1 LKNWALFFFR
11 AFIRTCIEIP
21 YSWIMSISDTIST
34 DSEVPVAMW
43 AEIDPSNARVS
54 LSGVVDVYSL
64 GGVWTQIQEYQAH
77 WFKQGDSKSKKLTV
91 DAGKVSSFDGAGIA
105 FLIALEQAQ
114 KLAGS
119 KFELVGLDAR
129 YEPLLKEFDPISNL
143 FPTPVVKPKRS
154 FVVSAGMATQNLI
167 DDAVGLISFA
177 GHLFSDLAWSIR
189 NPRQVRWGDFI
200 NAAVQAGI
208 AALPIVGLVAFLIG
222 VILSFQAAIGM
233 QQFGAVSFV
242 GPLAALGIVR
252 EMGPLI
258 TAILLAGR
266 SSAAFAAE
274 IGTMTV
280 NSEVDALVSGGL
292 SPMRFL
298 VVPRVLA
305 GILVAPILTLFAD
318 IVSIFS
324 SMLTML
330 IYGIP
335 FVNFYNG
342 MLSAVG
348 VEDILSGLIKATLF
362 GVVISAMGCLRG
374 MQTGTGAA
382 AVGISATR
390 AVVSSIVMIVLVDG
404 IFAFI
409 SYKTGF

>member
-1 LKNWALFFFR
+1 MITSSPANNV
-11 AFIRTCIEIP
+11 
-21 YSWIMSISDTIST
+21 SS
-34 DSEVPVAMW
+34 VPVAVWEQSDAM
-43 AEIDPSNARVS
+43 SARVS
-54 LSGVVDVYSL
+54 LCGVVNVYSL
-64 GGVWTQIQEYQAH
+64 GGVWTQIRESQDA
-77 WFKQGDSKSKKLTV
+77 WLAQGDVKAKTV
-91 DAGKVSSFDGAGIA
+91 VFDASKVSSLDGAGIA
-105 FLIALEQAQ
+105 FLIAVEEAQTIAGGKFQLE
-114 KLAGS
+114 
-119 KFELVGLDAR
+119 GLDSR
-129 YEPLLKEFDPISNL
+129 YQPLLKEFDPISNL
-143 FPTPVVKPKRS
+143 FPIPPVKEKRS

-167 DDAVGLISFA
+167 DDIVGLVSFT
-177 GHLFSDLAWSIR
+177 GHLFADLVWSVR
-189 NPRQVRWGDFI
+189 NPKQVRWGDFI

-208 AALPIVGLVAFLIG
+208 SALPIVGLVAFLIG

-233 QQFGAVSFV
+233 EQFGAVSFV

-292 SPMRFL
+292 SPIRFL

-324 SMLTML
+324 SMLTMT

-335 FVNFYNG
+335 FINFYNG
-342 MLSAVG
+342 MLAAVD
-348 VEDILSGLIKATLF
+348 VEDVLSGLVKATLF
-362 GVVISAMGCLRG
+362 GVVVSAMGCLRG

>member
-1 LKNWALFFFR
+1 MSR
-11 AFIRTCIEIP
+11 YTDIP
-21 YSWIMSISDTIST
+21 YSLAMSISDST
-34 DSEVPVAMW
+34 SSSALLPVATW
-43 AEIDPSNARVS
+43 SQVDQNHAQIS
-54 LSGVVDVYSL
+54 LSGAVNVYSL
-64 GGVWTQIQEYQAH
+64 AGVWTQISEQQAA
-77 WFKQGDSKSKKLTV
+77 WLKQGGGRGQHLTF
-91 DAGKVSSFDGAGIA
+91 DASRVSSLDGSAFA
-105 FLIALEQAQ
+105 FLIDIEEAQ
-114 KLAGS
+114 QKGGGD
-119 KFELVGLDAR
+119 FEIVGLDPK
-129 YEPLLKEFDPISNL
+129 YQPLLHEFDPISNL
-143 FPTPVVKPKRS
+143 FPVPAPKPKTS
-154 FVVSAGMATQNLI
+154 FVVSTGKATQTLL
-167 DDAVGLISFA
+167 DDVRGLITFT
-177 GHLFSDLAWSIR
+177 GHLAADLAWSIR
-189 NPRQVRWGDFI
+189 HINQVRWGDFV

-233 QQFGAVSFV
+233 EQFGAVSFV

-280 NSEVDALVSGGL
+280 NSEVDALITGGL
-292 SPMRFL
+292 SPVRFL

-305 GILVAPILTLFAD
+305 GILVMPILTLYAD

-324 SMLTML
+324 SMLTMQ

-335 FVNFYNG
+335 FINFYNG
-342 MLSAVG
+342 MLAAVDI
-348 VEDILSGLIKATLF
+348 EDILSGLLKATLF
-362 GVVISAMGCLRG
+362 GVVISAVGCLRG

-404 IFAFI
+404 IFAYI
-409 SYKTGF
+409 SYRTGF

>member
-1 LKNWALFFFR
+1 
-11 AFIRTCIEIP
+11 
-21 YSWIMSISDTIST
+21 MSISDTISAV
-34 DSEVPVAMW
+34 SEAPVAVW
-43 AEIDPSNARVS
+43 SQIDANSAKVS
-54 LSGVVDVYSL
+54 LSGIVNVYSL
-64 GGVWTQIQEYQAH
+64 GGVWTQIRDSQDA
-77 WFKQGDSKSKKLTV
+77 WLKQSDSKTKTLTV
-91 DAGKVSSFDGAGIA
+91 DASAVATLDGAGIA
-105 FLIALEQAQ
+105 FLIALEEAQ
-114 KLAGS
+114 TTAGAQY
-119 KFELVGLDAR
+119 ELVGLNPR
-129 YEPLLKEFDPISNL
+129 YQPLLKEFDPISNL
-143 FPTPVVKPKRS
+143 FPVPTAKPHRS
-154 FVVSAGMATQNLI
+154 FVVSTGMAVQNLI
-167 DDAVGLISFA
+167 DDAVGLIDFT
-177 GHLFSDLAWSIR
+177 GHLFSDLVWSVR
-189 NPRQVRWGDFI
+189 NPKQVRWGDFI
-200 NAAVQAGI
+200 NAAVEAGI

-233 QQFGAVSFV
+233 EQFGAVSFV

-292 SPMRFL
+292 SPIRFL

-342 MLSAVG
+342 MLSAVD
-348 VEDILSGLIKATLF
+348 VEDILSGLLKATLF
-362 GVVISAMGCLRG
+362 GVVVSAMGCLRG

-390 AVVSSIVMIVLVDG
+390 AVVSSIIMIVIVDG

>member
-1 LKNWALFFFR
+1 
-11 AFIRTCIEIP
+11 
-21 YSWIMSISDTIST
+21 MSGA
-34 DSEVPVAMW
+34 V
-43 AEIDPSNARVS
+43 N
-54 LSGVVDVYSL
+54 VYSL
-64 GGVWTQIQEYQAH
+64 AGVWSDIRD
-77 WFKQGDSKSKKLTV
+77 KQSAWLGQGNTTGYSLIFDASKVNSL
-91 DAGKVSSFDGAGIA
+91 DGSAFA
-105 FLIALEQAQ
+105 FLIDVEEAQ
-114 KLAGS
+114 KKAGGQ
-119 KFELVGLDAR
+119 FDIQGLDPK
-129 YEPLLKEFDPISNL
+129 YQPLLQEFDPIANL
-143 FPTPVVKPKRS
+143 FPVPAPKPKRS
-154 FVVSAGMATQNLI
+154 FVVSTGMATQNLL
-167 DDAVGLISFA
+167 DDAGGLITFT
-177 GHLFSDLAWSIR
+177 GHLSSDLFWSIK
-189 NPRQVRWGDFI
+189 NIKQVRWGDFV
-200 NAAVQAGI
+200 NAAVEAGI
-208 AALPIVGLVAFLIG
+208 NALPIVGLVSFLIG

-280 NSEVDALVSGGL
+280 NSEVDALVTGGL
-292 SPMRFL
+292 SPIRFL

-305 GILVAPILTLFAD
+305 GILVMPILTLYAD

-324 SMLTML
+324 SMLTMQ

-335 FVNFYNG
+335 FINFYNG
-342 MLSAVG
+342 MLSAVDI
-348 VEDILSGLIKATLF
+348 EDILSGLLKATLF
-362 GVVISAMGCLRG
+362 GVVISAVGCLRG

-404 IFAFI
+404 IFAYI
-409 SYKTGF
+409 SYRTGF

>member
-1 LKNWALFFFR
+1 
-11 AFIRTCIEIP
+11 
-21 YSWIMSISDTIST
+21 MSTFDTISAVS
-34 DSEVPVAMW
+34 DAPVAVW
-43 AEIDPSNARVS
+43 SQVDANNAKV
-54 LSGVVDVYSL
+54 LMNGNVNVYSL
-64 GGVWTQIQEYQAH
+64 GGVWTQVRDSQDV
-77 WFKQGDSKSKKLTV
+77 WLKQGDGKSKSLTL
-91 DAGKVSSFDGAGIA
+91 DASKVTFLDGAGIA
-105 FLIALEQAQ
+105 FLIGLEEAQ
-114 KLAGS
+114 TTSGA
-119 KFELVGLDAR
+119 KFDVVGLDPR
-129 YEPLLKEFDPISNL
+129 YEPLLTEFNPIGNL
-143 FPTPVVKPKRS
+143 FPVPVVKPKRS
-154 FVVSAGMATQNLI
+154 FVVSTGMATQNLI
-167 DDAVGLISFA
+167 DDAVGLISFT
-177 GHLFSDLAWSIR
+177 GHLAADLAWSIR
-189 NPRQVRWGDFI
+189 YPKQVRWGDFV

-292 SPMRFL
+292 SPIRFL

-335 FVNFYNG
+335 FINFYNG
-342 MLSAVG
+342 MLSAVDI
-348 VEDILSGLIKATLF
+348 EDIGSGLIKATLF
-362 GVVISAMGCLRG
+362 GVVVSAVGCLRG
-374 MQTGTGAA
+374 MQTGNGAA

-390 AVVSSIVMIVLVDG
+390 AVVSSIVLIVLVDG

>member
-1 LKNWALFFFR
+1 
-11 AFIRTCIEIP
+11 
-21 YSWIMSISDTIST
+21 MSVSDTISPT
-34 DSEVPVAMW
+34 SSVTSAPVAVW
-43 AEIDPSNARVS
+43 SQLDVNHAKIT
-54 LSGVVDVYSL
+54 LSGDVNIYSL
-64 GGVWTQIQEYQAH
+64 GGIWTQIKDAQNA
-77 WFKQGDSKSKKLTV
+77 WLATIATNDLKSATLTF
-91 DAGKVSSFDGAGIA
+91 DASQVTLMDGAAIA
-105 FLIALEQAQ
+105 FLISAQ
-114 KLAGS
+114 ETQEKAGAQ
-119 KFELVGLDAR
+119 FNLQGLQPR
-129 YEPLLKEFDPISNL
+129 YQPLLKEFQPISDL
-143 FPTPVVKPKRS
+143 FPVPAVKPKRS
-154 FVVSAGMATQNLI
+154 FIVSTGMAAQNLLN
-167 DDAVGLISFA
+167 DAKGLITFL
-177 GHLFSDLAWSIR
+177 GHLSADLAWSVRHI
-189 NPRQVRWGDFI
+189 RQVRWGDFV
-200 NAAVQAGI
+200 NAAVEAGI
-208 AALPIVGLVAFLIG
+208 AALPIVGLVSFLIG

-233 QQFGAVSFV
+233 KQFGAVSFV

-280 NSEVDALVSGGL
+280 NSEVDALVTGGL
-292 SPMRFL
+292 SPIRFL

-318 IVSIFS
+318 IVSIIA
-324 SMLTML
+324 SMFTML

-335 FVNFYNG
+335 FINFYNG
-342 MLSAVG
+342 MLSAVD
-348 VEDILSGLIKATLF
+348 VEDIISGLVKATMF
-362 GVVISAMGCLRG
+362 GVVVSAMGCLRG

-404 IFAFI
+404 IFAVI

>member
-1 LKNWALFFFR
+1 MPINPDSS
-11 AFIRTCIEIP
+11 TGNP
-21 YSWIMSISDTIST
+21 SIAKWEQS
-34 DSEVPVAMW
+34 DSETAKVV
-43 AEIDPSNARVS
+43 IT
-54 LSGVVDVYSL
+54 GKVDVYTL
-64 GGVWTQIQEYQAH
+64 ADVWTRIREQQ
-77 WFKQGDSKSKKLTV
+77 
-91 DAGKVSSFDGAGIA
+91 DAWLKTSGKHNLIFDASAISSFDGAGIA
-105 FLIALEQAQ
+105 FLIDLEKMQQA
-114 KLAGS
+114 AGGTFS
-119 KFELVGLDAR
+119 IVGLDPR
-129 YEPLLKEFDPISNL
+129 YQPLLKEFDPISNL
-143 FPTPVVKPKRS
+143 FPAPVVKPHRS
-154 FVVSAGMATQNLI
+154 FVVSTGMAAQNLI
-167 DDAVGLISFA
+167 DDIRGLVSFT
-177 GHLFSDLAWSIR
+177 GHLAADLYWSLR
-189 NPRQVRWGDFI
+189 NPNQVRWGDFV

-280 NSEVDALVSGGL
+280 NSEVDALVTGGL
-292 SPMRFL
+292 SPIRFL

-305 GILVAPILTLFAD
+305 GILVAPILTLYAD
-318 IVSIFS
+318 IVSVIA
-324 SMLTML
+324 SMFTML

-342 MLSAVG
+342 MLAAVG
-348 VEDILSGLIKATLF
+348 VEDVCSGLIKATLF
-362 GVVISAMGCLRG
+362 GIVISAMGCLRG

-390 AVVSSIVMIVLVDG
+390 AVVSSIVMIVVVDG

>member
-1 LKNWALFFFR
+1 
-11 AFIRTCIEIP
+11 
-21 YSWIMSISDTIST
+21 MSNSDTISAV
-34 DSEVPVAMW
+34 SEAPVAIW
-43 AEIDPSNARVS
+43 AALDASSAKVS
-54 LSGVVDVYSL
+54 LSGVVNVYSL
-64 GGVWTQIQEYQAH
+64 GGVWTQIRESQDA
-77 WFKQGDSKSKKLTV
+77 WLRQGNNGNKTLTV
-91 DAGKVSSFDGAGIA
+91 DSTAVTSLDGAGIA
-105 FLIALEQAQ
+105 FLISLEEAQ
-114 KLAGS
+114 TNAGG
-119 KFELVGLDAR
+119 KFDLVGLSSR
-129 YEPLLKEFDPISNL
+129 YQPLLKEFDPISNL
-143 FPTPVVKPKRS
+143 FPVPAVKPKRS
-154 FVVSAGMATQNLI
+154 FVVSTGMAFQNLI
-167 DDAVGLISFA
+167 DDVVGLVDFT
-177 GHLFSDLAWSIR
+177 GHLFADLVWSIR
-189 NPRQVRWGDFI
+189 NPKQVRWGDFI
-200 NAAVQAGI
+200 NAAVEAGI

-292 SPMRFL
+292 SPIRFL

-335 FVNFYNG
+335 FINFYNG
-342 MLSAVG
+342 MLSAVD

-362 GVVISAMGCLRG
+362 GVVVSAMGCLRG

-390 AVVSSIVMIVLVDG
+390 AVVSSIVMIVIVDG

>member
-1 LKNWALFFFR
+1 
-11 AFIRTCIEIP
+11 
-21 YSWIMSISDTIST
+21 MSISDTISAISEPPVAVWLQT
-34 DSEVPVAMW
+34 DSNNAM
-43 AEIDPSNARVS
+43 VS
-54 LSGVVDVYSL
+54 LSGIVNVYSL
-64 GGVWTQIQEYQAH
+64 GGIWTQICDSQDA
-77 WFKQGDSKSKKLTV
+77 WLKQGDSKTKTLSV
-91 DAGKVSSFDGAGIA
+91 DSSAVTSLDGAGIA
-105 FLIALEQAQ
+105 FLIALEEAQ
-114 KLAGS
+114 TTTGG
-119 KFELVGLDAR
+119 KFELLGLDPR
-129 YEPLLKEFDPISNL
+129 YQPLLKEFDPIGNL
-143 FPTPVVKPKRS
+143 FPTPVVKPKQS
-154 FVVSAGMATQNLI
+154 FVVSTGIAVQNLM
-167 DDAVGLISFA
+167 DDAVGLIDFT
-177 GHLFSDLAWSIR
+177 GHLFSDLVWSVR

-200 NAAVQAGI
+200 NAAVEAGI

-292 SPMRFL
+292 SPIRFL

-342 MLSAVG
+342 MLSAVD
-348 VEDILSGLIKATLF
+348 VEDILSGLLKATLF
-362 GVVISAMGCLRG
+362 GVVVSAMGCLRG

-390 AVVSSIVMIVLVDG
+390 AVVSSIVMIVVVDG

>member
-1 LKNWALFFFR
+1 
-11 AFIRTCIEIP
+11 
-21 YSWIMSISDTIST
+21 MSVSDNISI
-34 DSEVPVAMW
+34 DSKAPVAVW
-43 AEIDPSNARVS
+43 AQVDATSAKVS
-54 LSGVVDVYSL
+54 LSGIVNVYSL
-64 GGVWTQIQEYQAH
+64 GGVWTQIRESQDA
-77 WFKQGDSKSKKLTV
+77 WFKQGDNKAKTITV
-91 DAGKVSSFDGAGIA
+91 DTSNVASLDGAGIA
-105 FLIALEQAQ
+105 FLIALEEAQAI
-114 KLAGS
+114 AGG
-119 KFELVGLDAR
+119 KFALTGLDPR
-129 YEPLLKEFDPISNL
+129 YQPLLKEFDPIANL

-154 FVVSAGMATQNLI
+154 FVVSTGMAAQNLI
-167 DDAVGLISFA
+167 DDAAGLISFT
-177 GHLFSDLAWSIR
+177 GHLFADLVWSIR
-189 NPRQVRWGDFI
+189 NPKQVRWGDFI
-200 NAAVQAGI
+200 NAAVEAGV
-208 AALPIVGLVAFLIG
+208 AALPIIGLVAFLIG

-233 QQFGAVSFV
+233 EQFGAVSFV

-292 SPMRFL
+292 SPIRFL

-342 MLSAVG
+342 MLAAVSI
-348 VEDILSGLIKATLF
+348 EDVLSGLLKATLF
-362 GVVISAMGCLRG
+362 GVVVSAMGCLRG

>member
-1 LKNWALFFFR
+1 
-11 AFIRTCIEIP
+11 
-21 YSWIMSISDTIST
+21 MSISDVNS
-34 DSEVPVAMW
+34 SNSPSPVGVW
-43 AEIDPSNARVS
+43 LQTNATHAQVA
-54 LSGVVDVYSL
+54 LSGVVNVYSL
-64 GGVWTQIQEYQAH
+64 AGVWTDIRE
-77 WFKQGDSKSKKLTV
+77 KQNLWLGQNAQGCSLVIDASKVISL
-91 DAGKVSSFDGAGIA
+91 DGSAFA
-105 FLIALEQAQ
+105 FLIDVQEAQ
-114 KLAGS
+114 QNAGGQ
-119 KFELVGLDAR
+119 FDIQGLDPK
-129 YEPLLKEFDPISNL
+129 YQPLLSEFDPIKNL
-143 FPTPVVKPKRS
+143 FPIPAQRQKRN
-154 FVVSAGMATQNLI
+154 FVVSTGMAAQNLI
-167 DDAVGLISFA
+167 DDARGLVTFV
-177 GHLFSDLAWSIR
+177 GHLTADLVWSIR
-189 NPRQVRWGDFI
+189 HINQVRWGDFI
-200 NAAVQAGI
+200 NTAVEAGV

-233 QQFGAVSFV
+233 EQFGAVSFV

-280 NSEVDALVSGGL
+280 NSEVDALVTGGL
-292 SPMRFL
+292 SPIRFL

-324 SMLTML
+324 SMLTMQ

-335 FVNFYNG
+335 FINFYNG
-342 MLSAVG
+342 MLAAID
-348 VEDILSGLIKATLF
+348 VEDVLSGLLKATLF

>member
-1 LKNWALFFFR
+1 
-11 AFIRTCIEIP
+11 
-21 YSWIMSISDTIST
+21 MSITP
-34 DSEVPVAMW
+34 DSS
-43 AEIDPSNARVS
+43 AENSSIAKWVQVDPETAKVIVTGKVN
-54 LSGVVDVYSL
+54 VYTL
-64 GGVWTQIQEYQAH
+64 ANVWTQMRTQQDAWLKTPGQH
-77 WFKQGDSKSKKLTV
+77 NLTF
-91 DAGKVSSFDGAGIA
+91 DASAISSLDGAGIA
-105 FLIALEQAQ
+105 FLIDLEEKQQ
-114 KLAGS
+114 SSGG
-119 KFELVGLDAR
+119 KFSIVGLDAR
-129 YEPLLKEFDPISNL
+129 YQPLLKEFDPISNL
-143 FPTPVVKPKRS
+143 FPVPTAKPRRS
-154 FVVSAGMATQNLI
+154 FVVSTGMAAQNLI
-167 DDAVGLISFA
+167 DDIRGLVSFT
-177 GHLFSDLAWSIR
+177 GHLSSDLAWSLR
-189 NPRQVRWGDFI
+189 HPNEVRWGDFV

-280 NSEVDALVSGGL
+280 NSEVDALVTGGL
-292 SPMRFL
+292 SPIRFL

-305 GILVAPILTLFAD
+305 GILVAPILTLYAD
-318 IVSIFS
+318 IVSVIA
-324 SMLTML
+324 SMFTML

-342 MLSAVG
+342 MLSAVSI
-348 VEDILSGLIKATLF
+348 EDILSGLVKATLF
-362 GVVISAMGCLRG
+362 GIVISAMGCLRG

>member
-1 LKNWALFFFR
+1 MA
-11 AFIRTCIEIP
+11 
-21 YSWIMSISDTIST
+21 
-34 DSEVPVAMW
+34 PVAVW
-43 AEIDPSNARVS
+43 SQADASHAQVS
-54 LSGVVDVYSL
+54 LSGAVNVYSL
-64 GGVWTQIQEYQAH
+64 AGVWTDIRE
-77 WFKQGDSKSKKLTV
+77 KQRLWLGQGNAQSHSLV
-91 DAGKVSSFDGAGIA
+91 FDASKVSSLDGSAFA
-105 FLIALEQAQ
+105 FLIDVQEAQ
-114 KLAGS
+114 QKAGGQ
-119 KFELVGLDAR
+119 FAIQGLDPK
-129 YEPLLKEFDPISNL
+129 YQPLLHEFDPINNL
-143 FPTPVVKPKRS
+143 FPVPTPKPKSS
-154 FVVSAGMATQNLI
+154 FVVSVGMAAQDLI
-167 DDAVGLISFA
+167 EDARGLVSFV
-177 GHLFSDLAWSIR
+177 GHLSADLAWSIR
-189 NPRQVRWGDFI
+189 HIKQVRWGDFV
-200 NAAVQAGI
+200 NAAVEAGI
-208 AALPIVGLVAFLIG
+208 SALPIVGLVAFLIG

-280 NSEVDALVSGGL
+280 NSEVDALVTGGL
-292 SPMRFL
+292 SPIRFL

-324 SMLTML
+324 SMLTMQ

-335 FVNFYNG
+335 FINFYNG
-342 MLSAVG
+342 MLAAVD
-348 VEDILSGLIKATLF
+348 VEDVLSGLVKATLF
-362 GVVISAMGCLRG
+362 GVVVSAMGCLRG

-404 IFAFI
+404 IFAYI
-409 SYKTGF
+409 SYRTGF

>member
-1 LKNWALFFFR
+1 
-11 AFIRTCIEIP
+11 
-21 YSWIMSISDTIST
+21 MSISDTISAV
-34 DSEVPVAMW
+34 SEAPVAVW
-43 AEIDPSNARVS
+43 SQVDANSAKVS
-54 LSGVVDVYSL
+54 LSGIVNVYSL
-64 GGVWTQIQEYQAH
+64 GGVWTQIRDSQDA
-77 WFKQGDSKSKKLTV
+77 WLNQGDSKAKTLSV
-91 DAGKVSSFDGAGIA
+91 DSASVASLDGAGIA
-105 FLIALEQAQ
+105 FLIAIEEAQ
-114 KLAGS
+114 TNAGA
-119 KFELVGLDAR
+119 KYELSGLDPR
-129 YEPLLKEFDPISNL
+129 YQPLLKEFDPISNL
-143 FPTPVVKPKRS
+143 FPVPAAKPKRS
-154 FVVSAGMATQNLI
+154 FVVSTGMATQNLI
-167 DDAVGLISFA
+167 DDAVGLIDFT
-177 GHLFSDLAWSIR
+177 GHLFSDLVWSVR
-189 NPRQVRWGDFI
+189 NPKQVRWGDFI
-200 NAAVQAGI
+200 NAAVEAGI

-292 SPMRFL
+292 SPIRFL

-342 MLSAVG
+342 MLSAVDI
-348 VEDILSGLIKATLF
+348 EDILSGLLKATLF
-362 GVVISAMGCLRG
+362 GVVVSAMGCLRG

-390 AVVSSIVMIVLVDG
+390 AVVSSIVMIVIVDG

>member
-1 LKNWALFFFR
+1 MITPSPIN
-11 AFIRTCIEIP
+11 
-21 YSWIMSISDTIST
+21 SVSS
-34 DSEVPVAMW
+34 VPVAVW
-43 AEIDPSNARVS
+43 AQSDAMSARVS
-54 LSGVVDVYSL
+54 LSGVVNVYSL
-64 GGVWTQIQEYQAH
+64 GGVWTQIRESQDA
-77 WFKQGDSKSKKLTV
+77 WLAQGDVKAKTV
-91 DAGKVSSFDGAGIA
+91 IFDATKVSSLDGAGIA
-105 FLIALEQAQ
+105 FLIAVEEAQTVAGGKFQLE
-114 KLAGS
+114 
-119 KFELVGLDAR
+119 GLDSR
-129 YEPLLKEFDPISNL
+129 YQPLLKEFDPISNL
-143 FPTPVVKPKRS
+143 FPIPPAKEKRS

-167 DDAVGLISFA
+167 DDIVGLVSFT
-177 GHLFSDLAWSIR
+177 GHLFADLVWSVR
-189 NPRQVRWGDFI
+189 NPKQVRWGDFI
-200 NAAVQAGI
+200 NAAVEAGI
-208 AALPIVGLVAFLIG
+208 SALPIVGLVAFLIG

-233 QQFGAVSFV
+233 EQFGAVSFV

-292 SPMRFL
+292 SPIRFL

-324 SMLTML
+324 SMLTMT

-335 FVNFYNG
+335 FINFYNG
-342 MLSAVG
+342 MLAAVD
-348 VEDILSGLIKATLF
+348 VEDILSGLVKATLF
-362 GVVISAMGCLRG
+362 GVVVSAMGCLRG

>member
-1 LKNWALFFFR
+1 MA
-11 AFIRTCIEIP
+11 
-21 YSWIMSISDTIST
+21 
-34 DSEVPVAMW
+34 PVAVW
-43 AEIDPSNARVS
+43 SQADASHAQVS
-54 LSGVVDVYSL
+54 LSGAVNVYSL
-64 GGVWTQIQEYQAH
+64 AGVWTDIRE
-77 WFKQGDSKSKKLTV
+77 KQRLWLGQGNAQSHSLV
-91 DAGKVSSFDGAGIA
+91 FDASKVSSLDGSAFA
-105 FLIALEQAQ
+105 FLIDVQEAQ
-114 KLAGS
+114 QKAGGQ
-119 KFELVGLDAR
+119 FAIQGLDPK
-129 YEPLLKEFDPISNL
+129 YQPLLHEFDPITNL
-143 FPTPVVKPKRS
+143 FPVPTPKLKSS
-154 FVVSAGMATQNLI
+154 FVVSVGMAAQNLI
-167 DDAVGLISFA
+167 EDARGLVSFV
-177 GHLFSDLAWSIR
+177 GHLSADLAWSIR
-189 NPRQVRWGDFI
+189 HIKQVRWGDFV
-200 NAAVQAGI
+200 NAAVEAGI
-208 AALPIVGLVAFLIG
+208 SALPIVGLVAFLIG

-280 NSEVDALVSGGL
+280 NSEVDALVTGGL
-292 SPMRFL
+292 SPIRFL

-324 SMLTML
+324 SMLTMQ

-335 FVNFYNG
+335 FINFYNG
-342 MLSAVG
+342 MLAAVD
-348 VEDILSGLIKATLF
+348 VEDVLSGLVKATLF
-362 GVVISAMGCLRG
+362 GVVVSAMGCLRG

-404 IFAFI
+404 IFAYI
-409 SYKTGF
+409 SYRTGF

>member
-1 LKNWALFFFR
+1 
-11 AFIRTCIEIP
+11 
-21 YSWIMSISDTIST
+21 MSISDTISAVS
-34 DSEVPVAMW
+34 DAPIAIW
-43 AEIDPSNARVS
+43 AVVDANSAKVS
-54 LSGVVDVYSL
+54 LSGAVNVYSL
-64 GGVWTQIQEYQAH
+64 GSVWTQIRDSQDA
-77 WFKQGDSKSKKLTV
+77 WFKQGDNKSKTLTV
-91 DAGKVSSFDGAGIA
+91 DTSKVASLDGAGFA
-105 FLIALEQAQ
+105 FLIALEEAQATV
-114 KLAGS
+114 GG
-119 KFELVGLDAR
+119 KFELLGLESR
-129 YEPLLKEFDPISNL
+129 YQPLLKEFDPISNL
-143 FPTPVVKPKRS
+143 FPVPVVKPKRS
-154 FVVSAGMATQNLI
+154 FIVSTGMAVQNLL
-167 DDAVGLISFA
+167 DDASGLITFT
-177 GHLFSDLAWSIR
+177 GHLFADLVWSVR
-189 NPRQVRWGDFI
+189 NPKQVRWGDFI
-200 NAAVQAGI
+200 NAAVEAGI

-292 SPMRFL
+292 SPIRFL

-342 MLSAVG
+342 MLSAVD
-348 VEDILSGLIKATLF
+348 VEDILSGLVKATLF
-362 GVVISAMGCLRG
+362 GVVVSAMGCLRG

-404 IFAFI
+404 VFAFI

>member
-1 LKNWALFFFR
+1 
-11 AFIRTCIEIP
+11 
-21 YSWIMSISDTIST
+21 MSISDTISAV
-34 DSEVPVAMW
+34 SEAPVAVW
-43 AEIDPSNARVS
+43 SQIDANTAKVS
-54 LSGVVDVYSL
+54 LSGTINAYSL
-64 GGVWTQIQEYQAH
+64 GGIWTQVRDSQDV
-77 WFKQGDSKSKKLTV
+77 WLKQGDSKAKTLSV
-91 DAGKVSSFDGAGIA
+91 DSASVASLDGAGIA
-105 FLIALEQAQ
+105 FLIALEEAQ
-114 KLAGS
+114 TIAGA
-119 KFELVGLDAR
+119 KFELSGLNPR
-129 YEPLLKEFDPISNL
+129 YQPLLKEFDPISNL
-143 FPTPVVKPKRS
+143 FPVPAAKPKRS
-154 FVVSAGMATQNLI
+154 FVVSTGMATQNLI
-167 DDAVGLISFA
+167 DDAVGLIDFT
-177 GHLFSDLAWSIR
+177 GHLFSDLVWSVR
-189 NPRQVRWGDFI
+189 NPKQVRWGDFI
-200 NAAVQAGI
+200 NAAVEAGI

-292 SPMRFL
+292 SPIRFL

-342 MLSAVG
+342 MLSAVDI
-348 VEDILSGLIKATLF
+348 EDILSGLLKATLF
-362 GVVISAMGCLRG
+362 GVVVSAMGCLRG

-390 AVVSSIVMIVLVDG
+390 AVVSSIVMIVIVDG

>member
-1 LKNWALFFFR
+1 MLGPN
-11 AFIRTCIEIP
+11 
-21 YSWIMSISDTIST
+21 YSNLLT
-34 DSEVPVAMW
+34 PVAVW
-43 AEIDPSNARVS
+43 SLTDAGHAHVT
-54 LSGVVDVYSL
+54 LSGAVNVYSL
-64 GGVWTQIQEYQAH
+64 AGVWTDIRS
-77 WFKQGDSKSKKLTV
+77 KQSLWLSQSSAQGHSLIF
-91 DAGKVSSFDGAGIA
+91 DASKVSSLDGSAFA
-105 FLIALEQAQ
+105 FLIDLQEAQ
-114 KLAGS
+114 NKAGGQ
-119 KFELVGLDAR
+119 FDIQGLDPK
-129 YEPLLKEFDPISNL
+129 YQPLLREFDPINKL
-143 FPTPVVKPKRS
+143 FLVPTVKQKRS
-154 FVVSAGMATQNLI
+154 FVVSTGMAAQNLM
-167 DDAVGLISFA
+167 DDARGLVTFT
-177 GHLFSDLAWSIR
+177 GHLSADLVWSIR
-189 NPRQVRWGDFI
+189 NIRQVRWGDFV
-200 NAAVQAGI
+200 NAAVEAGI

-233 QQFGAVSFV
+233 EQFGAVSFV

-280 NSEVDALVSGGL
+280 NSEVDALVTGGL
-292 SPMRFL
+292 SPIRFL

-318 IVSIFS
+318 AVSIFS
-324 SMLTML
+324 SMLTMQ

-335 FVNFYNG
+335 FINFYNG
-342 MLSAVG
+342 MLAAVG
-348 VEDILSGLIKATLF
+348 IEDVLSGLVKATLF
-362 GVVISAMGCLRG
+362 GVVVSAMGCLRG

-404 IFAFI
+404 IFAYI
-409 SYKTGF
+409 SYRTGF

>member
-1 LKNWALFFFR
+1 
-11 AFIRTCIEIP
+11 
-21 YSWIMSISDTIST
+21 MSTSDTISAVSGAS
-34 DSEVPVAMW
+34 DSPVAVW
-43 AEIDPSNARVS
+43 SQTDANNAKVL
-54 LSGVVDVYSL
+54 LSGNINVYSL
-64 GGVWTQIQEYQAH
+64 GGVWTQIRDSQDV
-77 WFKQGDSKSKKLTV
+77 WLTQGDSKSKSLIF
-91 DAGKVSSFDGAGIA
+91 DASKVTFLDGAGIA
-105 FLIALEQAQ
+105 FLISVEEAQ
-114 KLAGS
+114 TKSGA
-119 KFELVGLDAR
+119 KFDILGLDAR
-129 YEPLLKEFDPISNL
+129 YEPLLNEFNPISNL
-143 FPTPVVKPKRS
+143 FPVPVVKPKRS
-154 FVVSAGMATQNLI
+154 FVVSTGMAVQNLI
-167 DDAVGLISFA
+167 DDAIGLISFT
-177 GHLFSDLAWSIR
+177 GHLAADLAWSIR
-189 NPRQVRWGDFI
+189 NPNQVRWGDFV

-233 QQFGAVSFV
+233 EQFGAVSFV

-292 SPMRFL
+292 SPIRFL

-342 MLSAVG
+342 MLSAVSI
-348 VEDILSGLIKATLF
+348 EDIGSGLIKATLF
-362 GVVISAMGCLRG
+362 GVVVSAVGCLRG
-374 MQTGTGAA
+374 MQTGNGAA

-390 AVVSSIVMIVLVDG
+390 AVVSSIVLIVVVDG

>member
-1 LKNWALFFFR
+1 
-11 AFIRTCIEIP
+11 
-21 YSWIMSISDTIST
+21 MSVSDTLST
-34 DSEVPVAMW
+34 ESKAPIAVW
-43 AEIDPSNARVS
+43 AEIDANSAKVS
-54 LSGVVDVYSL
+54 LSGIVNVYSL
-64 GGVWTQIQEYQAH
+64 GGVWTQIRESQDA
-77 WFKQGDSKSKKLTV
+77 WFKQGDNKAKTITV
-91 DAGKVSSFDGAGIA
+91 DTSKISSLDGAGIA
-105 FLIALEQAQ
+105 FLISLEEAQ
-114 KLAGS
+114 TIAGG
-119 KFELVGLDAR
+119 KFELLGLDPR
-129 YEPLLKEFDPISNL
+129 YEPLLKEFDPIGNL
-143 FPTPVVKPKRS
+143 FPVPVVKPKRS
-154 FVVSAGMATQNLI
+154 FVVSTGMAVQNFL
-167 DDAVGLISFA
+167 DDAAGLISFT
-177 GHLFSDLAWSIR
+177 GHLFADLVWSIR
-189 NPRQVRWGDFI
+189 NPKQVRWGDFI
-200 NAAVQAGI
+200 NAAVQAGV

-233 QQFGAVSFV
+233 EQFGAVSFV

-292 SPMRFL
+292 SPIRFL

-342 MLSAVG
+342 MLAAVSI
-348 VEDILSGLIKATLF
+348 EDILSGLLKATLF
-362 GVVISAMGCLRG
+362 GVVVSAMGCLRG

>member
-1 LKNWALFFFR
+1 
-11 AFIRTCIEIP
+11 
-21 YSWIMSISDTIST
+21 MSVSNPISNVSDA
-34 DSEVPVAMW
+34 PVAIW
-43 AEIDPSNARVS
+43 SQADANSAKVS
-54 LSGVVDVYSL
+54 LSGIVNVYSL
-64 GGVWTQIQEYQAH
+64 GGVWTQIREAQDAWLSE
-77 WFKQGDSKSKKLTV
+77 GDGKSKQLNV
-91 DAGKVSSFDGAGIA
+91 DAAHISSLDGAGIA
-105 FLIALEQAQ
+105 FLIALEEAQ
-114 KLAGS
+114 TLAAG
-119 KFELVGLDAR
+119 KFELVGLDSR
-129 YEPLLKEFDPISNL
+129 YQPLLKEFDPISNL
-143 FPTPVVKPKRS
+143 FPVPAIKPKRS
-154 FVVSAGMATQNLI
+154 FVVSTGMAAQNLI
-167 DDAVGLISFA
+167 DDVVGLISFA
-177 GHLFSDLAWSIR
+177 GHLYSDLVWSVR
-189 NPRQVRWGDFI
+189 NPKQVRWGDFI
-200 NAAVQAGI
+200 NAAVEAGV

-233 QQFGAVSFV
+233 KQFGAVSFV

-292 SPMRFL
+292 SPIRFL

-335 FVNFYNG
+335 FINFYNG
-342 MLSAVG
+342 MLSAVD

-362 GVVISAMGCLRG
+362 GVVVSAMGCLRG

-390 AVVSSIVMIVLVDG
+390 AVVSSIVMIVIVDG

>member
-1 LKNWALFFFR
+1 
-11 AFIRTCIEIP
+11 
-21 YSWIMSISDTIST
+21 MSTSDTISAVS
-34 DSEVPVAMW
+34 DAPVAVW
-43 AEIDPSNARVS
+43 LQADPNNAKV
-54 LSGVVDVYSL
+54 LMSGNVNVYSL
-64 GGVWTQIQEYQAH
+64 GGVWTQIRDSQDV
-77 WFKQGDSKSKKLTV
+77 WLKQGDGKSKSLTF
-91 DAGKVSSFDGAGIA
+91 DASKVTFLDGAGIA
-105 FLIALEQAQ
+105 FLIGIEEAQ
-114 KLAGS
+114 TTAGA
-119 KFELVGLDAR
+119 KFDVVGLDPR
-129 YEPLLKEFDPISNL
+129 YEPLLTEFNPIGNL
-143 FPTPVVKPKRS
+143 FPVPVVKPKRS
-154 FVVSAGMATQNLI
+154 FVVSTGMATQNLI
-167 DDAVGLISFA
+167 DDAVGLISFT
-177 GHLFSDLAWSIR
+177 GHLAADLAWSIR
-189 NPRQVRWGDFI
+189 YPKQVRWGDFV

-292 SPMRFL
+292 SPIRFL

-335 FVNFYNG
+335 FINFYNG
-342 MLSAVG
+342 MLSAVDI
-348 VEDILSGLIKATLF
+348 EDIGSGLIKATLF
-362 GVVISAMGCLRG
+362 GVVVSAVGCLRG
-374 MQTGTGAA
+374 MQTGNGAA

-390 AVVSSIVMIVLVDG
+390 AVVSSIVLIVLVDG

>member
-1 LKNWALFFFR
+1 
-11 AFIRTCIEIP
+11 
-21 YSWIMSISDTIST
+21 MSISDTISAV
-34 DSEVPVAMW
+34 SEAPVAVW
-43 AEIDPSNARVS
+43 SQIDANSAKVS
-54 LSGVVDVYSL
+54 LSGIVNVYSL
-64 GGVWTQIQEYQAH
+64 GGVWTQIRDAQDA
-77 WFKQGDSKSKKLTV
+77 WLKQGDVKAKTLTV
-91 DAGKVSSFDGAGIA
+91 DSATVGSLDGAGIA
-105 FLIALEQAQ
+105 FLIAIEEAQ
-114 KLAGS
+114 INAGS
-119 KFELVGLDAR
+119 KYELSGLDPR
-129 YEPLLKEFDPISNL
+129 YQPLLKEFDPISNL
-143 FPTPVVKPKRS
+143 FPLPAVKPKRS
-154 FVVSAGMATQNLI
+154 FVVSTGMAVQNLI
-167 DDAVGLISFA
+167 DDTVGLITFT
-177 GHLFSDLAWSIR
+177 GHLFSDLVWSVR
-189 NPRQVRWGDFI
+189 NPKQVRWGDFI
-200 NAAVQAGI
+200 NAAVEAGI

-292 SPMRFL
+292 SPIRFL

-342 MLSAVG
+342 MLSAVD
-348 VEDILSGLIKATLF
+348 VEDILSGLLKATLF
-362 GVVISAMGCLRG
+362 GVVVSAMGCLRG

-390 AVVSSIVMIVLVDG
+390 AVVSSIVMIVIVDG

>member
-1 LKNWALFFFR
+1 
-11 AFIRTCIEIP
+11 
-21 YSWIMSISDTIST
+21 MSISDTISAV
-34 DSEVPVAMW
+34 SEAPVAVW
-43 AEIDPSNARVS
+43 SQIDANTAKVS
-54 LSGVVDVYSL
+54 LSGTINAYSL
-64 GGVWTQIQEYQAH
+64 GGIWTQVRDSQDV
-77 WFKQGDSKSKKLTV
+77 WLKQGDSKAKTLSV
-91 DAGKVSSFDGAGIA
+91 DSASVASLDGAGIA
-105 FLIALEQAQ
+105 FLIALEEAQ
-114 KLAGS
+114 TVAGA
-119 KFELVGLDAR
+119 KFELSGLNPR
-129 YEPLLKEFDPISNL
+129 YQPLLKEFDPISNL
-143 FPTPVVKPKRS
+143 FPVPAVKPKRS
-154 FVVSAGMATQNLI
+154 FVVSLGMAVQNLI
-167 DDAVGLISFA
+167 DDTVGLIDFT
-177 GHLFSDLAWSIR
+177 GHLFSDLVWSVR
-189 NPRQVRWGDFI
+189 NPKQVRWGDFI
-200 NAAVQAGI
+200 NAAVEAGI

-292 SPMRFL
+292 SPIRFL

-342 MLSAVG
+342 MLSAVD
-348 VEDILSGLIKATLF
+348 VEDILSGLLKATLF
-362 GVVISAMGCLRG
+362 GVVVSAMGCLRG

-390 AVVSSIVMIVLVDG
+390 AVVSSIVMIVIVDG

>member
-1 LKNWALFFFR
+1 
-11 AFIRTCIEIP
+11 
-21 YSWIMSISDTIST
+21 MSNSQAISPVSDP
-34 DSEVPVAMW
+34 PVAVW
-43 AEIDPSNARVS
+43 SQTDANNAKVQVS
-54 LSGVVDVYSL
+54 GNVNVYSL
-64 GGVWTQIQEYQAH
+64 GGVWTQILDSQEA
-77 WFKQGDSKSKKLTV
+77 WLMQGDSKSKSLLF
-91 DAGKVSSFDGAGIA
+91 DASKVTFLDGAGIA
-105 FLIALEQAQ
+105 FLIGLEEAQ
-114 KLAGS
+114 TTAGA
-119 KFELVGLDAR
+119 KFDVVGLDAR
-129 YEPLLKEFDPISNL
+129 YEPLLNEFNPISNL
-143 FPTPVVKPKRS
+143 FPVPAVKPKRS
-154 FVVSAGMATQNLI
+154 FVVSTGMAAQNLI
-167 DDAVGLISFA
+167 DDAVGLITFT
-177 GHLFSDLAWSIR
+177 GHLAADLAWSVR
-189 NPRQVRWGDFI
+189 YPNQVRWGDFV

-292 SPMRFL
+292 SPIRFL

-335 FVNFYNG
+335 FINFYNG
-342 MLSAVG
+342 MLSAVDI
-348 VEDILSGLIKATLF
+348 EDIGSGLIKATLF
-362 GVVISAMGCLRG
+362 GVVVSAVGCLRG
-374 MQTGTGAA
+374 MQTGNGAA

-390 AVVSSIVMIVLVDG
+390 AVVSSIVLIVLVDG

>member
-1 LKNWALFFFR
+1 
-11 AFIRTCIEIP
+11 
-21 YSWIMSISDTIST
+21 MSSSDTISAVS
-34 DSEVPVAMW
+34 DAPVAVW
-43 AEIDPSNARVS
+43 SQVDANNAKV
-54 LSGVVDVYSL
+54 LMSGNVNVYSL
-64 GGVWTQIQEYQAH
+64 GGVWTQIRDSQDV
-77 WFKQGDSKSKKLTV
+77 WLKQGDGKSKSLTF
-91 DAGKVSSFDGAGIA
+91 DASKVTFLDGAGIA
-105 FLIALEQAQ
+105 FLIGIEEAQ
-114 KLAGS
+114 TTAGA
-119 KFELVGLDAR
+119 KFDVVGLDPR
-129 YEPLLKEFDPISNL
+129 YEPLLTEFNPIGNL
-143 FPTPVVKPKRS
+143 FPVPVVKPKRS
-154 FVVSAGMATQNLI
+154 FVVSTGMATQNLI
-167 DDAVGLISFA
+167 DDAVGLISFT
-177 GHLFSDLAWSIR
+177 GHLAADLAWSIR
-189 NPRQVRWGDFI
+189 YPKQVRWGDFV

-292 SPMRFL
+292 SPIRFL

-335 FVNFYNG
+335 FINFYNG
-342 MLSAVG
+342 MLSAVDI
-348 VEDILSGLIKATLF
+348 EDIASGLIKATLF
-362 GVVISAMGCLRG
+362 GVVVSAVGCLRG
-374 MQTGTGAA
+374 MQTGNGAA

-390 AVVSSIVMIVLVDG
+390 AVVSSIVLIVLVDG